1 MPHQE
6 KIKGGQGGD
15 SNNMAEQQIWPLGEA
30 TRAAQ
35 KARVSLTRPCM
46 KT

>member
-6 KIKGGQGGD
+6 KIKAGQGGD
-15 SNNMAEQQIWPLGEA
+15 SNNIAEQQIWQLGEA
-30 TRAAQ
+30 TRVAQ
-35 KARVSLTRPCM
+35 KARASLTRPCM